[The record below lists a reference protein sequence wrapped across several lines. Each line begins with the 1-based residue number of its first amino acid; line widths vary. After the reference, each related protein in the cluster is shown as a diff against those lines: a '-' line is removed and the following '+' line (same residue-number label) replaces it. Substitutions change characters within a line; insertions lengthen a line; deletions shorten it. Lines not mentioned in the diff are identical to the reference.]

1 MNYKRNIFKNWISCT
16 LKIARRIFKKSTNSK
31 LLSNLSMSNATF
43 VPGADFKFGS
53 ASKRTKSLKFMAL
66 NSKELLT

>member
-1 MNYKRNIFKNWISCT
+1 
-16 LKIARRIFKKSTNSK
+16 
-31 LLSNLSMSNATF
+31 MSNATF